1 MTKQFTINGKT
12 MSHLNHTMF
21 DALPVIF
28 AASAMSNFD
37 TATNTMRHDVDTA
50 NLKELIN
57 DTDQTIHGLIDAVR
71 SIGDLLAHVDHQEIG
86 DTVNSVGWALSG
98 IAGIAQ
104 KVHDANTSFTHDLLT
119 RKA

>member
-12 MSHLNHTMF
+12 MSHLNHTML

-37 TATNTMRHDVDTA
+37 SATNTMRHDVDTA
-50 NLKELIN
+50 NLKELI
-57 DTDQTIHGLIDAVR
+57 DEADQTLHGLLDAV
-71 SIGDLLAHVDHQEIG
+71 SAIGNLLAYVDEKEVG
-86 DTVNSVGWALSG
+86 DNINSVGWALSG
-98 IAGIAQ
+98 IAGIAR
-104 KVHDANTSFTHDLLT
+104 KVHDANNAFNDDLLT

>member
-1 MTKQFTINGKT
+1 MTKQFTINGKN
-12 MSHLNHTMF
+12 MSHLNHTML

-28 AASAMSNFD
+28 AASAMGNFD

-57 DTDQTIHGLIDAVR
+57 EADQALHGLLDAV
-71 SIGDLLAHVDHQEIG
+71 SAIGNLLAYVDHQEIG
-86 DTVNSVGWALSG
+86 DNVSSVGWALSG
-98 IAGIAQ
+98 IAGIAR
-104 KVHDANTSFTHDLLT
+104 KVNDANTAFNHDLLA